1 MKKIT
6 VLLTALLFTLS
17 ISIRA
22 DEGMWI
28 LSILD
33 RMNMER
39 MHEMGLE
46 LSKEDLYSINQS
58 SIKDAVVN
66 FGGFCTGEIVSDK
79 GLIFT
84 NHHCGESAIHE
95 VSTREHN
102 YLKNGFWAGS
112 MEEEIP
118 IKDLYVSFLVRI
130 EEVTDRINSK
140 LSDDMTE
147 DERQL
152 KIQEITNQIE
162 QEATGDNHYN
172 ARIKSFFEGNAFYL
186 LVYETY
192 NDIRL
197 VGAPPKSIGNF
208 GGDTDNWMW
217 PRHTGDFSVFRVYA
231 GPDGKPAAYAED
243 NEPLKPDHHLPI
255 SLKGLKDGDFSMIMG
270 YPGGTDR
277 YTTSY
282 GVKEAK
288 NLVNPTRIKVRE
300 KILEIMENA
309 MNSSE
314 DLDLKYSSKHSR
326 ISNYYKYSIGQNE
339 GLQRLD
345 VIEERQ
351 KLEDEF
357 RKWVSADEAREEK
370 YGNTL
375 EIIKEAYDQRGR
387 YYKTALYL
395 NEALYGG
402 FEISRYAGSL
412 QGLYQVLKNHPDST
426 KAIQAE
432 VKGIRNRMKD
442 FYKDY
447 HAPTDRKLMTAM
459 LEVFDENVPEKLK
472 PTIFERIDQLYD
484 GDYEN
489 YTDMLFDHSMFVSM
503 DRLKDYLEEPS
514 LEGLENDPAFVFTR
528 SVEEKVRKMSSKY
541 RSYAHKL
548 NKGQR
553 LFMQGLRKMQPNK
566 NFYPDANFTM
576 RLTYGDVNDYYP
588 RDAVH
593 YDYFTTLKGIMEK
606 EDPTDDEFI
615 VPQKLSQLYQ
625 EKDYGAYGE
634 NGTLHVCFISDNDI
648 TGGNS
653 GSPVMNGEG
662 ELVGIAFDGNWEAM
676 TGDFQFEPELQ
687 RTISVDI
694 RYVLFVIDKFA
705 GADRLIDELTI
716 VND

>member
-6 VLLTALLFTLS
+6 VLLTGLLLTLS
-17 ISIRA
+17 ISVRA

-112 MEEEIP
+112 MAEEIP
-118 IKDLYVSFLVRI
+118 IEDLYVSFLVRI
-130 EEVTDRINSK
+130 EDVTDRINSG
-140 LSDDMTE
+140 LSDDMAE

-172 ARIKSFFEGNAFYL
+172 ARVKSFFEGNAFYL

-192 NDIRL
+192 HDIRL
-197 VGAPPKSIGNF
+197 AGAPPKSIGSF

-217 PRHTGDFSVFRVYA
+217 PRHTGDFSIFRVYA

-255 SLKGLKDGDFSMIMG
+255 SLEGLKEGDFSMIMG

-277 YTTSY
+277 YATSY

-351 KLEDEF
+351 KSEDEF
-357 RKWVSADEAREEK
+357 RKWVAADDAREEK

-375 EIIKEAYDQRGR
+375 EIVKEAYDERRR

-402 FEISRYAGSL
+402 FEISRFAGRL
-412 QGLYQVLKNHPDST
+412 QSLYQVLKNHPDST
-426 KAIQAE
+426 KAIQGE
-432 VKGIRNRMKD
+432 IKSIRNRMKD

-459 LEVFDENVPEKLK
+459 LEVFDENVPDKLK
-472 PTIFERIDQLYD
+472 PAIFERIDQLYD
-484 GDYEN
+484 RDYEK
-489 YTDMLFDHSMFVSM
+489 YTDMVFDRSMFVSM
-503 DRLKDYLEEPS
+503 ARLKDYLEEPS

-528 SVEEKVRKMSSKY
+528 SVEEKVRKMRSNY

-548 NKGQR
+548 NKGRR
-553 LFMQGLRKMQPNK
+553 LFIQGLRKMQPNK

-625 EKDYGAYGE
+625 KKDYGPYGE
-634 NGTLHVCFISDNDI
+634 NGTLHLCFISDNDI

-653 GSPVMNGEG
+653 GSPVMNGDG